1 MFREIRGIE
10 EENIV
15 SAIQGLPS
23 FYFKGGW
30 ADEICL
36 EFFRLPPLGEEAFKV
51 TRQGGACRIGFREK
65 IHLFRALGILRENPG
80 TEDFCYGE
88 KIYIPRDRKSVV

>member
-36 EFFRLPPLGEEAFKV
+36 EFFRLPPLRSQGRGV
-51 TRQGGACRIGFREK
+51 TAG
-65 IHLFRALGILRENPG
+65 
-80 TEDFCYGE
+80 
-88 KIYIPRDRKSVV
+88 

>member
-36 EFFRLPPLGEEAFKV
+36 EFFRLPPLGEEAFKI
-51 TRQGGACRIGFREK
+51 TRQGVTAG
-65 IHLFRALGILRENPG
+65 
-80 TEDFCYGE
+80 
-88 KIYIPRDRKSVV
+88 